1 MTQSTLQPQTRMGAT
16 GDDIVLSTRD
26 LTKHYSVGGGTFA
39 GPPRIVRAV
48 DGVTLDIRARETF
61 ALVGESGCGKTTLGR
76 VMLRLQEPTSGT
88 IQYRGTELTGLG
100 EAPMRALRKSL
111 QIVFQDPFASLNPR
125 MRIEQILA
133 EPMRSHGYGTP
144 DEIRDRC
151 TELLEMVGLR
161 RQYLRNYPHQFSGG
175 QRQRIGIARALANK
189 PDFVVCDESVSAL
202 DVSIQAQVLNLLS
215 DLQDQLKLTYFFITH
230 DLAVVRQFADRV
242 GVMFLG
248 RLVEVGTTE
257 ELFAQPLHPYTMLL
271 MSAVP
276 RPDPRQRGQD
286 RPMMQGEIPSP
297 MNLPKG
303 CRFHTRCPFAQ
314 DICRGEDPALQSRG
328 GRSVACH
335 FPLDG

>member
-1 MTQSTLQPQTRMGAT
+1 MTTPAGTAGSE
-16 GDDIVLSTRD
+16 IVLSTRD
-26 LTKHYSVGGGTFA
+26 LTKHYTVGGGLLG
-39 GPPRIVRAV
+39 GPARVVRAV

-88 IQYRGTELTGLG
+88 IRYRGTDLTGLD
-100 EAPMRALRKSL
+100 EAAMRALRNRL
-111 QIVFQDPFASLNPR
+111 QIVFQDPYGSLNPR

-133 EPMRSHGYGTP
+133 EPLRSHGFGTP
-144 DEIRDRC
+144 ADIRHRC
-151 TELLEMVGLR
+151 AELLEMVGLR

-175 QRQRIGIARALANK
+175 QRQRIGIARALANR

-202 DVSIQAQVLNLLS
+202 DVSIQAQVLNLLAE
-215 DLQDQLKLTYFFITH
+215 LQDSLSLTYFFITH

-257 ELFAQPLHPYTMLL
+257 DLFARPLHPYTMLL

-276 RPDPRQRGQD
+276 RPDPRQRGRE
-286 RPMMQGEIPSP
+286 RPMIQGEVPSP
-297 MNLPKG
+297 MNLPAG
-303 CRFHTRCPFAQ
+303 CRFHTRCPFAR
-314 DICRGEDPALQSRG
+314 DICRTEEPVLQDRD
-328 GRSVACH
+328 GRAVACH
-335 FPLDG
+335 FPLEA